1 MNSMKI
7 GSSLFDHKNIHKI
20 TWTSNDHTTKT
31 QIEHIAI
38 GPRWRMA
45 CLKDVR
51 VYQAADV
58 CSDHHLSIAKIKIKL
73 KRQKRK
79 ASMLKRFDTSKLKDS
94 ATEAQFET
102 LLRNRLSALADTPP
116 GTPEWWEKLKEAMAA
131 GGEEILGYKKSLREA
146 WISDNTWRLISA
158 RKNLHQMRHN
168 ANSDSNAIYQEYIEK
183 DREEKRS
190 AQKDKRAWME
200 SQAKEAEG
208 AAARND
214 MRAVH
219 QIAKKITGSS
229 KASTRPVKAKDGTL
243 LPKRDDKLAR

>member
-1 MNSMKI
+1 
-7 GSSLFDHKNIHKI
+7 
-20 TWTSNDHTTKT
+20 
-31 QIEHIAI
+31 
-38 GPRWRMA
+38 
-45 CLKDVR
+45 
-51 VYQAADV
+51 
-58 CSDHHLSIAKIKIKL
+58 
-73 KRQKRK
+73 
-79 ASMLKRFDTSKLKDS
+79 
-94 ATEAQFET
+94 
-102 LLRNRLSALADTPP
+102 
-116 GTPEWWEKLKEAMAA
+116 MAA

-229 KASTRPVKAKDGTL
+229 KASTGPVKAKDGTL
-243 LPKRDDKLAR
+243 LSKGDDKLTRWAEHFKEVLNRPEPASPAVTDEPSHRLPIDTSDFTGLQFERQ